1 MVNGCAD
8 RNSASF
14 ADHLPVYAAFARRN
28 GAPAD
33 VIERAVQMQRN
44 DLFFVPLQREEALLA
59 EAGFGDVRLF
69 YSGLWIY
76 GWIASA

>member
-14 ADHLPVYAAFARRN
+14 EDHLPVYAAFARRN

-33 VIERAVQMQRN
+33 VIERAVQMQRD

-59 EAGFGDVRLF
+59 EAGFGDVRFF
-69 YSGLWIY
+69 YSGL
-76 GWIASA
+76 

>member
-1 MVNGCAD
+1 
-8 RNSASF
+8 
-14 ADHLPVYAAFARRN
+14 
-28 GAPAD
+28 
-33 VIERAVQMQRN
+33 MQRN
-44 DLFFVPLQREEALLA
+44 DLNLVPPQREEALLA